1 MICKYCG
8 HLADDHNFKGSMN
21 PKYCSIDTCQ
31 CRGWQRDS
39 DDKAWDFNYRPPPEP
54 LNANG
59 SWVRV
64 YTTLPIDDEVLNYEW
79 VWWED

>member
-21 PKYCSIDTCQ
+21 PKYCSVDTCP
-31 CRGWQRDS
+31 CRGWQRNS
-39 DDKAWDFNYRPPPEP
+39 DDKALDFIYHPPPEP

-59 SWVRV
+59 SWIRG
-64 YTTLPIDDEVLNYEW
+64 YTAIPVDDEILNYEW